1 MTPND
6 LQPIEQGPAEAD
18 SKRPGSCCVWMAWLR
33 PSYVAV
39 GVLASLTVLATLAA
53 VFFAGVA
60 SEARSASQSPVP
72 HFSSGSGLS
81 SGLGR
86 YTLDDLPVAHAA
98 AAVTSERFSMAIGPV
113 SDQSE
118 GLFVLDH
125 NSGLLQCSV
134 IYPRLG
140 QFLATF
146 SVNVAETLG
155 TQAKGGGYMMATGIA
170 DFPRNSSRPVG
181 MSVIYVLDTTTGV
194 YGCYGVPFDRIA
206 MNANRPQQG
215 SLVMIGQGSA
225 NPVIDREDLR

>member
-1 MTPND
+1 MKPDELRT
-6 LQPIEQGPAEAD
+6 IELETVGVD
-18 SKRPGSCCVWMAWLR
+18 SEPSGTCCPWLSR
-33 PSYVAV
+33 FSPTGMAV
-39 GVLASLTVLATLAA
+39 GLLASLTVIATLAA

-60 SEARSASQSPVP
+60 SEARSASQTSTGKI
-72 HFSSGSGLS
+72 SSGAGQF
-81 SGLGR
+81 
-86 YTLDDLPVAHAA
+86 TLEDLPVAHAA

-125 NSGLLQCSV
+125 NSGLLQCTV

-140 QFLATF
+140 QFLASFT
-146 SVNVAETLG
+146 VNVAETLG

-170 DFPRNSSRPVG
+170 DFPRNSNRPVG

-215 SLVMIGQGSA
+215 SLVLIGQGSA
-225 NPVIDREDLR
+225 NPVIDRDDLR